1 MTFDLADLER
11 RLNENQDLQA
21 DFMKDPT
28 SVLEREGIVMTPK
41 MKENLQKFVR
51 EMQDPKFAASGAS
64 TAAQGG
70 IMISIGKSF

>member
-41 MKENLQKFVR
+41 MKENLEKFVR
-51 EMQDPKFAASGAS
+51 
-64 TAAQGG
+64 
-70 IMISIGKSF
+70 